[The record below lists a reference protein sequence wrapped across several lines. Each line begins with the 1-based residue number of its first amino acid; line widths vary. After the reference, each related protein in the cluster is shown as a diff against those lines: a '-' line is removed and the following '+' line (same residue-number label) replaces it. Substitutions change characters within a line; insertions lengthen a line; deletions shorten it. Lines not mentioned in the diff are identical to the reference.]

1 MMSKIDDVL
10 AERQP
15 TAHKLIFSAVQA
27 KLLQIRIVKFRSY
40 SIALKVYYILLLFPN
55 VSRLIFFSPNLTT
68 RLIQK
73 IGYGLLY

>member
-15 TAHKLIFSAVQA
+15 TAHKLIFRAVQT